1 MKLHSPSRHSRRRP
15 ALPPT
20 RPLPLP
26 AVHVSRATGRDPQLP
41 GPESL
46 LTNHYSPITPYL
58 IATQLLE
65 IHLTCSQQT
74 RKLFLIATFCRC
86 LAQAPHLA
94 AHQSLI
100 TIHKS
105 RVTNHQSRYNHAFL
119 RAAGQSN
126 NQPARAAGRRRPARR
141 ETGFGLR
148 SSNVAAL
155 ILRR

>member
-1 MKLHSPSRHSRRRP
+1 MKLHSPSRHSRR
-15 ALPPT
+15 PP
-20 RPLPLP
+20 RCPPLGRSPP
-26 AVHVSRATGRDPQLP
+26 PPFTCRGPRVATPSSQVP
-41 GPESL
+41 
-46 LTNHYSPITPYL
+46 NHYSPITPYL

-86 LAQAPHLA
+86 LAPAPHLA

-126 NQPARAAGRRRPARR
+126 NQPVRAAGRRRPARH

-155 ILRR
+155 ILRH